1 MYTTKSGDTWDVI
14 AKEVYGSEYHADALM
29 AANPEHIDTFRF
41 SAGVVLKTPTVED
54 ARAGTLPPW
63 KYEAQ
68 YEYAVM
74 WYYVAAAVVVGFAV
88 AYAAMFGFDKLKEA
102 LGQIKK
108 NNE

>member
-1 MYTTKSGDTWDVI
+1 MGRKNNAGFQPLPKMLPYNVPYISNPED
-14 AKEVYGSEYHADALM
+14 KEVYGNEYHADALM

-68 YEYAVM
+68 YE
-74 WYYVAAAVVVGFAV
+74 
-88 AYAAMFGFDKLKEA
+88 
-102 LGQIKK
+102 
-108 NNE
+108 